1 MTRMRFSRRQLTL
14 PIPQLALPII
24 VALLVAYEAYAVFI
38 KTEGQTGFLPGGADV
53 HLTSEVAGDGVPLV
67 LEFAMRADGLE
78 AIDLY
83 PHAAAEP
90 AEGQVTFTLLDQ
102 VWVAGLMRYTVPVVQ
117 SHASAA
123 DVAAATPYR
132 LRLPRIDASAGRH
145 YRLEI
150 ALTGARPGHG
160 LRFEAGWPIY
170 GDARMLFGVREEWGD
185 LKFQTVAER
194 TTIARTLTK
203 MRRTAPPILKSSLF
217 WIVFLVLFNWALA
230 IIIRDLGLGAS
241 KLASAPDAEAQTRS
255 ANRR

>member
-1 MTRMRFSRRQLTL
+1 MARMRFPRPR
-14 PIPQLALPII
+14 LALLLI
-24 VALLVAYEAYAVFI
+24 VALLVAYEGYAVFI
-38 KTEGQTGFLPGGADV
+38 KTEGQTGFLPEGPDV
-53 HLTSEVAGDGVPLV
+53 HLTSEVAGGGPPLV

-83 PHAAAEP
+83 PHAAGQP
-90 AEGQVTFTLLDQ
+90 AEGEATFTIVDQ
-102 VWVAGLMRYTVPVVQ
+102 IYIGGLMRYTEPVAQVR
-117 SHASAA
+117 ASAA
-123 DVAAATPYR
+123 EMTASTPYR

-150 ALTGARPGHG
+150 ALSGARPGHG

-170 GDARMLFGVREEWGD
+170 GDARILFGTREEWGD

-203 MRRTAPPILKSSLF
+203 IRRTAPPILRSSLF
-217 WIVFLVLFNWALA
+217 WITFLVLFNWALA
-230 IIIRDLGLGAS
+230 IIIRDLALSPAPEAGA
-241 KLASAPDAEAQTRS
+241 LPQAQGQAPGQTRS